1 MNNST
6 TIPPTERQIE
16 VVRHIL
22 GFSKAKGYP
31 PSVRDISDL
40 MGGISTNAVHGH
52 LDALMT
58 KGLVNRH
65 PKVARSLTVTQLGSS
80 LAGIR

>member
-1 MNNST
+1 MNNT
-6 TIPPTERQIE
+6 ITIPPTERQIE
-16 VVRHIL
+16 VVRHII
-22 GFSKAKGYP
+22 GFSKANGYP

-52 LDALMT
+52 LDALSS

-65 PKVARSLTVTQLGSS
+65 PKIARSLTVTQLGAAA
-80 LAGIR
+80 AGIR